1 MAASANSTL
10 TCYIAFIFPPVNFPG
25 LWYNHFEGGR
35 SYVRGGRGRKEI
47 ARRKW
52 CAGVA
57 RGSSC
62 FYNITVCS
70 LLVYFSF
77 SLASPLRTSSGLLPA
92 ATAVRAGRFSL
103 STLALPSREYAAVSN
118 STTTP
123 AWRFSVHCRRGSF
136 GSRSARSELSCFTKI
151 FSCAGLFSVKSTR
164 LLEYLP

>member
-92 ATAVRAGRFSL
+92 ATAVRAGRSSL
-103 STLALPSREYAAVSN
+103 FASASPCGESAAVFN
-118 STTTP
+118 LATTTP
-123 AWRFSVHCRRGSF
+123 IYSALCPPASSGSPS
-136 GSRSARSELSCFTKI
+136 GPSELSGFTKI
-151 FSCAGLFSVKSTR
+151 FNCAGLFSVKSTR
-164 LLEYLP
+164 FLGCLP